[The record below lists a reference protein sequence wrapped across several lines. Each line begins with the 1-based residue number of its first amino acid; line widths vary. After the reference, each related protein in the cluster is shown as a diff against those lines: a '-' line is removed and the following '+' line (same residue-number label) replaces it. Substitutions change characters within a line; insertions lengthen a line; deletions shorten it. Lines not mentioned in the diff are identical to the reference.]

1 MDFINNHRYLIVG
14 IIVGAVA
21 VYFVSNFTTERKL
34 SQLQLS
40 LDTSIDEA
48 SHDAVEL
55 ALEIGRGGQMHKATG
70 LIADCSNSERDTYEA
85 HLARLDDGLSD
96 PDLTELDNLF
106 SRCAPTHAVRR
117 TLMNMDLARR
127 VDNFEELV
135 NQRKQIGTYERYDD
149 ELATLN
155 SIVRLEDDITQVS
168 LDLVYLQREIINV
181 LLSEDVRDSEVTTGL
196 KKRGVELRTEL
207 SEKANAAFELRSL
220 LSES

>member
-1 MDFINNHRYLIVG
+1 MEFINNNRYLITG

-40 LDTSIDEA
+40 LDTSIEEA
-48 SHDAVEL
+48 SLETIEL
-55 ALEIGRGGQMHKATG
+55 ALEIGRGGQMHKATA
-70 LIADCSNSERDTYEA
+70 LITDCSNSERDTYEA
-85 HLARLDDGLSD
+85 LLAGLDKGLSGA
-96 PDLTELDNLF
+96 DLRELDNLF
-106 SRCAPTHAVRR
+106 SRCAPIQAVRR

-135 NQRKQIGTYERYDD
+135 NQRKQIGTYKLYDN

-155 SIVRLEDDITQVS
+155 LVVQLEEDITEIS
-168 LDLVYLQREIINV
+168 FDLVYLQREIINV
-181 LLSEDVRDSEVTTGL
+181 LLGGGSRDSEKAIEL

-207 SEKANAAFELRSL
+207 STKANAAFELRSQ

>member
-1 MDFINNHRYLIVG
+1 MDFINNNRYLITG
-14 IIVGAVA
+14 MIVGAVV

-40 LDTSIDEA
+40 LDTSIEEA
-48 SHDAVEL
+48 SQETVEL
-55 ALEIGRGGQMHKATG
+55 ALEVGRGGQMHKATA
-70 LIADCSNSERDTYEA
+70 LIADCSSSERDTYEA
-85 HLARLDDGLSD
+85 LLAGLDEGLSAA
-96 PDLTELDNLF
+96 DLADLDNLF
-106 SRCAPTHAVRR
+106 SRCAPIQAVRR

-135 NQRKQIGTYERYDD
+135 NQRKQIGTYKQYDN

-155 SIVRLEDDITQVS
+155 LIVQLEEDITEIS
-168 LDLVYLQREIINV
+168 FDLVYLQREIINV
-181 LLSEDVRDSEVTTGL
+181 LLSGGSRDSEKAMEL

-207 SEKANAAFELRSL
+207 STKANTAFELRSQ